1 MINYQLSFIRCKFEF
16 KFIHFLF
23 SFHIRHNDKLT
34 KRQDNTG
41 IQSGVAAPPWL
52 FGEVTGWGEKIIDN
66 WPFICTICC
75 TGGAKMEAITYTA
88 ARQNLAK
95 TMEKVCRDRAPM
107 IVTRKSSE
115 SVVIMSLEDYEALE
129 ETAYLLR
136 SPKNTRRLIE
146 SIVQLE
152 NGKGNKKELIE

>member
-1 MINYQLSFIRCKFEF
+1 
-16 KFIHFLF
+16 
-23 SFHIRHNDKLT
+23 
-34 KRQDNTG
+34 
-41 IQSGVAAPPWL
+41 
-52 FGEVTGWGEKIIDN
+52 
-66 WPFICTICC
+66 
-75 TGGAKMEAITYTA
+75 MEAITYTA

-95 TMEKVCRDRAPM
+95 IMEKVCRDRTPM

-146 SIVQLE
+146 SIAQLE
-152 NGKGNKKELIE
+152 NGKGNEKGLIE